1 MLTLI
6 ECTPRRRRRRFTV
19 WGRIVVTCAVMAAIE
34 FVIAYGLW
42 RSL

>member
-6 ECTPRRRRRRFTV
+6 ECQRRRRRRLTV
-19 WGRIVVTCAVMAAIE
+19 WGRILVICAILAAIE
-34 FVIAYGLW
+34 LAIAYGLW